1 MALKAQMN
9 QPYKKSRLILF
20 VHAFKARPRLLIST
34 LIGITLFYCAPRAWR
49 PETSGLV
56 AWDIAVFIYLVLV
69 LRLAQNS
76 GPEQIGLR
84 ARLQDD
90 GALATLTFSCV
101 AAAACFVAIAFE
113 LSAMKGM
120 TGHNKFFHAT
130 LVAATIPMA
139 WLFIHSMFA
148 LHYAHE
154 YYDADDSLGRGLI
167 FPGNQPLSYWDF
179 LYFSFIIGTSGQ
191 TADVTVSCP
200 SLRKITLVHCVLSF
214 FFNITMIGLTI
225 NVASTLL

>member
-1 MALKAQMN
+1 MPLKTQMH
-9 QPYKKSRLILF
+9 QPYKKSRLKLF
-20 VHAFKARPRLLIST
+20 VHAFQARPRLLLST
-34 LIGITLFYCAPRAWR
+34 LIGITFFCFAPHAWR

-76 GPEQIGLR
+76 GPEQISRR

-90 GALATLTFSCV
+90 GALTTLTFSCV

-120 TGHNKFFHAT
+120 TGQNKLFHAT
-130 LVAATIPMA
+130 LVAFTIPMA

-154 YYDADDSLGRGLI
+154 YYASEDSKGCGLI
-167 FPGNQPLSYWDF
+167 FPGDPPLSYWDF
-179 LYFSFIIGTSGQ
+179 FYFSFIIGTSGQ
-191 TADVTVSCP
+191 TADVAISCP
-200 SLRKITLVHCVLSF
+200 SLRKIALVHCVLSF
-214 FFNITMIGLTI
+214 FFNITTLGLTI